1 MTTVEDNWAKSYFIF
16 IIIVFFFI
24 PLLVLILL
32 YIAIAR
38 NLVPRQTEGDEQV
51 TKHRITLGSYLI
63 DVELRGFHFVRALQL

>member
-51 TKHRITLGSYLI
+51 T
-63 DVELRGFHFVRALQL
+63 